1 MVTLVVR
8 YFVSIGIYSYYIILK
23 EARHFG
29 RVRALP
35 SPLLPFPSLP
45 FPSLPFPSQRLM
57 GLKNIKRV
65 LGLANRKVI
74 LSQI

>member
-45 FPSLPFPSQRLM
+45 FPSQRLM

-65 LGLANRKVI
+65 LGLANRKII